1 MLAVS
6 ARGHMAQGPLL
17 VARYGLLG
25 EEPLLSIVRDE
36 LLILGK
42 IIITCK
48 APWLEC
54 SELE

>member
-17 VARYGLLG
+17 VARYGLLD
-25 EEPLLSIVRDE
+25 EEPLLSSVLDE

-42 IIITCK
+42 IIITRK